1 MEYRATTTLGEDVV
15 LQAEGLEEAMRL
27 WHERVVLGPSVLL
40 DAAGAEL
47 ASRRASKVTITR
59 FENYAHFRL
68 HASSDSTPQTFD
80 RFKEATA
87 GIRYVREHGKRLA
100 PIEIVSDILERLRT
114 IGFDTIVEDDLREEL
129 KKKDAAQWFDLKS
142 ARARI
147 DWIDEQ
153 FYLKEKKRLFNY
165 QRTGAKFLTL
175 RRSALLADDQ
185 GTGKSVQSIAAI
197 PTNSPVVVCCPAKV
211 KGVWR
216 GEVEKWRPQL
226 QQRVLAGRESFV
238 WPKPGQLVI
247 LNYDIL
253 PDVHDREGK
262 AGRRC
267 NGFLDAKPCPGCKER
282 LLFENGTVRRVLDGH
297 KDDCKGLL
305 EPDPCPGCAPL
316 LKEAHRGT
324 IMIADE
330 AHYLKNH
337 KAARTRA
344 WRALSR
350 GAFHHSEGRIW
361 LLTGTPLEN
370 EPFEL
375 WSVLQAGILA
385 EEAFGDRKSF
395 EQMFKI
401 QKTPFG
407 YNWGLPDDGIKECL
421 RRVSLRRMKSEVLK
435 ELPAKMY
442 REIIVDVDRKT
453 VAKCL
458 ELAAEHGGID
468 RLIEL
473 LETEKITFETISMIR
488 KAIAIAK
495 IPAMLEYIEY
505 QEEQGEPL
513 VVFSAHR
520 APIEEL
526 AKRPGW
532 MVILGGG
539 DDEKADVAKKLFQE
553 GKLKGLGCTIRSGGT
568 GATLTRACQMLFVDR
583 LWNPSANVQAE
594 DRCHRHGQD
603 RGVLIADLVAD
614 HPLDRRLYEIVL
626 RKKRLFEQ
634 TIDASAVGVE
644 DTLDEEMKEYLE
656 RIKKETGSEVAY
668 SKAMFEEQQAV
679 LEKLHK
685 LVFASRVDER
695 LAMEL
700 AEQASL
706 IGLSETQWKFA
717 GKLIEKGRNRQE
729 LDEEMKLE
737 AEKKD
742 KGRSA
747 KQAQDLKTRAS
758 DDKKMNGSSSVEVN
772 GKNETRLSV
781 VSKRETRPSAVSED
795 EDVMARVEK
804 RSETDQ
810 EDEGGGAPRAETPD
824 EAVTR
829 VERALTLIAR
839 MTDDERAD
847 LFDYIG
853 NKYCP
858 ACGEVVSRRKP
869 HDCPEDDGP
878 DEDGEEE
885 EAPRGEGGASGR
897 AKEGRSS

>member
-1 MEYRATTTLGEDVV
+1 MEYRATTLGDDVV
-15 LQAEGLEEAMRL
+15 LQAEGLEEAVRL
-27 WHERVVLGPSVLL
+27 WHERVVLGPSILL

-100 PIEIVSDILERLRT
+100 PIEIVSDILEKLRT
-114 IGFDTIVEDDLREEL
+114 IGFDTLVEDDLREEL

-153 FYLKEKKRLFNY
+153 FYLKEQKRLGNY
-165 QRTGAKFLTL
+165 QRTGAMFLTL
-175 RRSALLADDQ
+175 RRSGLLADDM
-185 GTGKSVQSIAAI
+185 GLGKTLQSIAAI
-197 PTNSPVVVCCPAKV
+197 PTNAPVVVCCPAKV

-226 QQRVLAGRESFV
+226 QHRILVGRDSFV
-238 WPKPGQLVI
+238 WPQPGQLVI

-267 NGFLDAKPCPGCKER
+267 NGFLDARPCPGCKER
-282 LLFENGTVRRVLDGH
+282 LLFENGTVRKVLDGH
-297 KDDCKGLL
+297 EKDCKGLL
-305 EPDPCPGCAPL
+305 APDPCPGCAPL

-337 KAARTRA
+337 SANRTRA

-385 EEAFGDRKSF
+385 EEAFGDRKNF
-395 EQMFKI
+395 EKMFEIK
-401 QKTPFG
+401 KTPFG
-407 YNWGLPDDGIKECL
+407 YSWGLPDDSIKECL
-421 RRVSLRRMKSEVLK
+421 RSVSLRRMKSEVLK
-435 ELPAKMY
+435 QLPAKMY
-442 REIIVDVDRKT
+442 RDIIVDVDRKT
-453 VAKCL
+453 VAKCI

-473 LETEKITFETISMIR
+473 LETEKIIFETISMIR

-495 IPAMLEYIEY
+495 IPAMLEYVEY

-539 DDEKADVAKKLFQE
+539 DDEKADLAKKLFQE
-553 GKLKGLGCTIRSGGT
+553 GKLKGIGCTIRSGGT
-568 GATLTRACQMLFVDR
+568 GATLTRAAQMLFVDR
-583 LWNPSANVQAE
+583 LWNPSANAQAE

-603 RGVLIADLVAD
+603 RGVLIADLIAD
-614 HPLDRRLYEIVL
+614 HPLDRRLHEIVM

-634 TIDASAVGVE
+634 TIDASAVSAE
-644 DTLDEEMKEYLE
+644 DEIDEEMKGYLE
-656 RIKKETGSEVAY
+656 QVKKETAEGEIVFR
-668 SKAMFEEQQAV
+668 KAVLDQHEV

-685 LVFASRVDER
+685 FVFTSRLDER

-706 IGLSETQWKFA
+706 IGLSETQWMIA
-717 GKLIEKGRNRQE
+717 GKLVEKGRSRQE
-729 LDEEMKLE
+729 LDEEIRA
-737 AEKKD
+737 AEKTSQNK
-742 KGRSA
+742 KEKTPPSA
-747 KQAQDLKTRAS
+747 VST
-758 DDKKMNGSSSVEVN
+758 NGSSSVEVN
-772 GKNETRLSV
+772 GKNETRSSA
-781 VSKRETRPSAVSED
+781 VSRRETRPSAVSKE

-810 EDEGGGAPRAETPD
+810 EDEGAPRTETPD

-839 MTDDERAD
+839 MSDDERAD